1 MKTRAFL
8 SHFLPFMGK
17 GSVIAGTLLVVFGAL
32 ARQPNTMW
40 VGLAFVMFGALF
52 EVVNVL
58 PYDTD
63 E

>member
-1 MKTRAFL
+1 VKARAFL

-17 GSVIAGTLLVVFGAL
+17 SCVIVGTLLVVFGAL

-40 VGLAFVMFGALF
+40 VGVAFVMFGALF
-52 EVVNVL
+52 EVANTF